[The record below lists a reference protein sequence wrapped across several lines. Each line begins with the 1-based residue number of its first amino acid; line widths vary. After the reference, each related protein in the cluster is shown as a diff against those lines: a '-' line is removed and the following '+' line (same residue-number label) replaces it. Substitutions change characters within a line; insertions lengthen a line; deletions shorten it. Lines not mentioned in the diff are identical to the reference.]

1 MSKTNK
7 DTDLSQLNFESAYQQ
22 LENIVEK
29 MERGEQDL
37 EQSLTDFE
45 QGVSLMK
52 HCHKLLKDA
61 EQKIDILVKDSD
73 GALNTEPFDT
83 QD

>member
-1 MSKTNK
+1 MPNTKKVTN
-7 DTDLSQLNFESAYQQ
+7 LSQLNFESAYQQ
-22 LENIVEK
+22 LESIVEK
-29 MERGEQDL
+29 MELGEQDL

-61 EQKIDILVKDSD
+61 EQKIDILAKDSD
-73 GALNTEPFDT
+73 GVLSTEPFDT

>member
-1 MSKTNK
+1 MPKTNK
-7 DTDLSQLNFESAYQQ
+7 DSDLSQLNFESAYQQ
-22 LENIVEK
+22 LETIVEK

>member
-1 MSKTNK
+1 MSNTKK
-7 DTDLSQLNFESAYQQ
+7 VTDLSQLNFESAYQQ
-22 LENIVEK
+22 LESIVEK
-29 MERGEQDL
+29 MELGEQDL

-73 GALNTEPFDT
+73 GVLSTEPFDT